1 MSNYPNFT
9 LDTIHFFFDIYTLYM
24 VCICCSIL
32 LNYFPLYDIPRLCCF
47 LSDQE
52 YIVYIYMR
60 CLLLFSNLLL
70 SKILI
75 YVYQDYISYIYLS

>member
-9 LDTIHFFFDIYTLYM
+9 LDTIHFFFDIYILYM

-32 LNYFPLYDIPRLCCF
+32 LNYFPLYDIPSLCCF

-60 CLLLFSNLLL
+60 CLLYA
-70 SKILI
+70 I
-75 YVYQDYISYIYLS
+75 YSISPNYNKLVFQFIII